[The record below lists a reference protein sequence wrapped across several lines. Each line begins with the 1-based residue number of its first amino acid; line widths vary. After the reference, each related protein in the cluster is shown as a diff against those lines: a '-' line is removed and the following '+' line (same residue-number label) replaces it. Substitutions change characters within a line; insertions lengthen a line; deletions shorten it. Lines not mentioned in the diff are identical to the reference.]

1 MYKIIKAFCSIES
14 GRNRI
19 AAPLPLAPV
28 FNPGLVS
35 AQVTPSRTT
44 ALVTTPTTSR
54 RPLVT
59 TTATAVRRFQTTSKP
74 FGIFKPLRNA
84 SEAENLLFCDF
95 EVTSDAT
102 DNGCGVR

>member
-28 FNPGLVS
+28 FNPRLVS

-54 RPLVT
+54 RPLGT
-59 TTATAVRRFQTTSKP
+59 TSAVRRFQTTSKP
-74 FGIFKPLRNA
+74 FGVFKPSRNA
-84 SEAENLLFCDF
+84 SEAKDLLFCDF
-95 EVTSDAT
+95 EVTSAAT

>member
-54 RPLVT
+54 RPLGIT
-59 TTATAVRRFQTTSKP
+59 TAVRRFQTTSKP
-74 FGIFKPLRNA
+74 AQFELFKPSRNA
-84 SEAENLLFCDF
+84 SEAKELLYCDF
-95 EVTSDAT
+95 EVASAAN